1 MGIIIPFGYQ
11 RKIIQ
16 LDFPDESVI
25 IAQSKNPSA
34 TKTWA
39 EIVGDG
45 IRHPIGTGLI
55 KEQNLRGK
63 RVVIITDD

>member
-1 MGIIIPFGYQ
+1 MEIIIPFGYQ

-16 LDFPDESVI
+16 LDLPDESVI

-55 KEQNLRGK
+55 KEQNLP
-63 RVVIITDD
+63 